1 MELRIKLVFVWP
13 RALYYS
19 KLAFCKSTGV
29 CEGTNDVK
37 EICRKSNRNQTLGMR
52 HWKTVHWEITLHPP
66 QASFLY
72 WNPLVLSPGS
82 LSVVDPLAQSILP
95 ASPSWVLS
103 HSSSSHLI
111 SLSTHQTV
119 SMDQVF
125 VSAVYPQHVTG
136 DTLYSIDTYWWM
148 KAINSKAMW
157 ENDLCLREKWGKS
170 LSFKK
175 YRLLKTQFCGILDS
189 KDVENSCTKQGLLP
203 LWRWLNVAACFWW
216 VLRLWVSI
224 EHRTALQVQKL
235 TF

>member
-1 MELRIKLVFVWP
+1 MMWKKFAGSLIEIKHLAWDIGRQYTERSPFTHPKLLSFIGIPLFSHLEAFQWLIPWPKAFFLCLLPGFSLIHPSVIWFLCLHIKLW
-13 RALYYS
+13 AWT
-19 KLAFCKSTGV
+19 K
-29 CEGTNDVK
+29 
-37 EICRKSNRNQTLGMR
+37 
-52 HWKTVHWEITLHPP
+52 
-66 QASFLY
+66 
-72 WNPLVLSPGS
+72 
-82 LSVVDPLAQSILP
+82 
-95 ASPSWVLS
+95 
-103 HSSSSHLI
+103 SSSV
-111 SLSTHQTV
+111 Q
-119 SMDQVF
+119 
-125 VSAVYPQHVTG
+125 YPQHVTG

-175 YRLLKTQFCGILDS
+175 YHLLKTQFCGILDS